1 MKAIALGYHD
11 VLEENAAQRA
21 ARSATRLHYAITM
34 PEFRAHLAA
43 IVASR
48 ASIAHAAKP
57 GSWGQSP
64 VFLTFDDGADC
75 AMAIADELEQQH
87 WAGHFFITTDWIGR
101 SGFLTAPQIRGLH
114 ERGHAIG
121 SHSCTHPARMSCL
134 SDSELDREWR
144 ESRRILSDI
153 VGGDIPIASVPD
165 GYYSRRVARS
175 AARAGIRVLFTS
187 EPTTPI
193 AVVDGCLAVG
203 RYFLLKDSPAK
214 LSGMLAQGKLWPRW
228 QQTLRWQLKKP
239 VKAIGGELYLKARRQ
254 WFDRQSQ
261 EHAPRA
267 PGLLP
272 SSSNPS
278 GDQEK

>member
-21 ARSATRLHYAITM
+21 ARSSTRLHYAITM
-34 PEFRAHLAA
+34 PEFRAHLAS

-57 GSWGQSP
+57 LSWGQLP
-64 VFLTFDDGADC
+64 VFLTFDDGAEC
-75 AMAIADELEQQH
+75 AMAIADELQQHH
-87 WAGHFFITTDWIGR
+87 WAGQFFITTDWIGR
-101 SGFLTAPQIRGLH
+101 PAFLTAPQIRDLH
-114 ERGHAIG
+114 ERGQAIG

-134 SDSELDREWR
+134 SDAELDREWR
-144 ESRRILSDI
+144 DSRRILSDV
-153 VGGDIPIASVPD
+153 VGEEVRIASVPD
-165 GYYSRRVARS
+165 GYYSCRVARS

-187 EPTTPI
+187 EPTMSI
-193 AVVDGCLAVG
+193 SFVDGCLTVG
-203 RYFLLKDSPAK
+203 RYFLLKHSPAM

-254 WFDRQSQ
+254 WFDRHSQ

-267 PGLLP
+267 PSLLP
-272 SSSNPS
+272 ISSNPS
-278 GDQEK
+278 GDPER